1 MLPEA
6 YITSTSSCSHTSSM
20 ISPTSPALFLVLLA
34 LTCSWPSSSSAGH
47 GDGNDIDRQA
57 LLSFRSL
64 VSDPARALE
73 SWRITSLD
81 FCHWHG
87 VTCST
92 TMPGRVTVLDLSSC
106 QLDGLIP
113 PCIANLSSIERLD
126 LSNNS
131 FHGRIPAELSRLEQL
146 RHLNLSV
153 NSLDG
158 RIPAELSSCS
168 RLEVLSLWNN
178 SLQGEIPASLAQLV
192 HIQLIDLSNNKLQGS
207 IPSGF
212 GTLRELKILNLATN
226 TLVGNIPWLLGS
238 GSSLT
243 YVDLGGNGLS
253 EGIPEFLANSS
264 SLQFLSLT
272 QNKLTGALPRA
283 LFNTSSL
290 TAIYLDRNKLI
301 GSIPPVTAVAAPIQ
315 YLSLAENN
323 LTSEIPASIGNLSS
337 LVGVSLAANNL
348 VGSIPESLSRIPTL
362 EMLILSINN
371 LSGQVPQ
378 SIFNISSL
386 KYLELANNSLI
397 GRLPPDIGY
406 KLPNLQRLILSKTR
420 LSGPIPASLV
430 NASKLEIIHLV
441 DIGLTGILPSF
452 GSLSHLQQLDLA
464 YNQLEAGDWSFLSS
478 LANCTQLQRL
488 CLDGN
493 GLQGHLPSSV
503 GNLPSELKWLWL
515 KQNKLSGT
523 IPLEIGNLR
532 SLEVL
537 YMDQNLFTGTIPPS
551 VGNLSNLLVLSFAQ
565 NNLSGHVPDSIGNL
579 VKLTE
584 LYLDGNNF
592 SGTIPA
598 SLGQWRHL
606 EKLNLSHNSFGGS
619 IPSEVFNISSLS
631 QSLDLSH
638 NSFAGPIPL
647 EIGGL
652 INLGS
657 LSISNNRLTSNIP
670 STLGKC
676 VLLESLHMEENLLV
690 GSIPHFLMNLR
701 SIKELDLSSNNLS
714 GSIPDFFASMN
725 YLKDLNLSFNDFDGP
740 VPSTGIFR
748 NASRVSLQGNDGL
761 CANTPELGLPHC
773 PALDRRT
780 KHKSI
785 ILMIVVPIAAIV
797 LVISLICLLTVCL
810 KRREEKPILTD
821 ISMDT
826 KIISYKDIVQATKG
840 FSTENLVGSGSFG
853 DVYKGTLELEVDLVA
868 IKVFNLNRHGGP
880 SSFIAECEALK
891 NIRHRN
897 LVKVITLC
905 STLDP
910 KGEEFKAII
919 FQYMPN
925 GSLETWLHQKVY
937 DHNQKQVLT
946 LGDRISI
953 ALDIAYA
960 LDYLHNQSASPLIHC
975 DLKPSNVLLDLQMT
989 AYVSDFGLARFMCT
1003 TTAACANSTSLAD
1016 LKGSIGYIA
1025 PEYGM
1030 GGPISTKG
1038 DAYSYGVLLLEILT
1052 GKRPSDDKL
1061 KDGLSLHELVES
1073 AFPHKLDEI
1082 LDPIML
1088 QSDLNGG
1095 KYHTEIMQSCIIP
1108 MVKLGLLCSSISPKD
1123 RLGMSQVS
1131 AEMGTIRQSFLE
1143 LQ

>member
-1 MLPEA
+1 MLTEA
-6 YITSTSSCSHTSSM
+6 SITSTSSCSQTSSM

-34 LTCSWPSSSSAGH
+34 LTCSWPPSSSAGH
-47 GDGNDIDRQA
+47 GDGNDIDQQA

-73 SWRITSLD
+73 SWRNTSLD

-92 TMPGRVTVLDLSSC
+92 TMPGRVTTLDLSSC
-106 QLDGLIP
+106 KLAGLIP

-131 FHGRIPAELSRLEQL
+131 FHGRIPTELGRLEQL

-158 RIPAELSSCS
+158 
-168 RLEVLSLWNN
+168 
-178 SLQGEIPASLAQLV
+178 
-192 HIQLIDLSNNKLQGS
+192 H
-207 IPSGF
+207 
-212 GTLRELKILNLATN
+212 
-226 TLVGNIPWLLGS
+226 IPWLLGS
-238 GSSLT
+238 GSSLM
-243 YVDLGGNGLS
+243 YVDLGANGLS
-253 EGIPEFLANSS
+253 GGIPEFLANSS

-272 QNKLTGALPRA
+272 QNKLTGELPRA

-290 TAIYLDRNKLI
+290 TAIYLDRNKLF

-323 LTSEIPASIGNLSS
+323 LTSEISASIGNLSS

-406 KLPNLQRLILSKTR
+406 MLPNLQRLILSKTR

-606 EKLNLSHNSFGGS
+606 EKLNLSRNSFGGS

-647 EIGGL
+647 EIGSL

-670 STLGKC
+670 STLGKR
-676 VLLESLHMEENLLV
+676 VLLE
-690 GSIPHFLMNLR
+690 

-714 GSIPDFFASMN
+714 GNIPEFFASMN

-740 VPSTGIFR
+740 VPSIGIFR

-810 KRREEKPILTD
+810 KRREQKPILTD

-826 KIISYKDIVQATKG
+826 KIISYKDIVKATKG

-937 DHNQKQVLT
+937 GHNQKQVLT

-1061 KDGLSLHELVES
+1061 KDSLSLHELVES